1 MATVM
6 DDLTQ
11 GVDLL
16 KTVVSDVKTDVY
28 GNPVTAPT
36 VAATSSTATS
46 IASVLP
52 FAAIGLLILFM
63 MKKKK

>member
-1 MATVM
+1 MSTAM
-6 DDLTQ
+6 DDITQ

-16 KTVVSDVKTDVY
+16 KTIVSDVKTDLN
-28 GNPVTAPT
+28 GNPVTTPT